1 LIEPIIID
9 KVVQAFLNSDVDYAS
24 NTLQRTYPRGLDVE
38 AFGLQ
43 ALTIAWKKSFKP
55 YHRAHVTP
63 YIYENADFF
72 KLLSVTNSRDWSKYR
87 WTVDTPEDL
96 QFVRR
101 VYEIL
106 GCNSLFSWNEVLNLC
121 KGDKSLVKLNCNVQ
135 QKALEKS

>member
-1 LIEPIIID
+1 MIG
-9 KVVQAFLNSDVDYAS
+9 VS
-24 NTLQRTYPRGLDVE
+24 
-38 AFGLQ
+38 
-43 ALTIAWKKSFKP
+43 
-55 YHRAHVTP
+55 
-63 YIYENADFF
+63 
-72 KLLSVTNSRDWSKYR
+72 YR

-121 KGDKSLVKLNCNVQ
+121 EGDKSLVELNCHVQ